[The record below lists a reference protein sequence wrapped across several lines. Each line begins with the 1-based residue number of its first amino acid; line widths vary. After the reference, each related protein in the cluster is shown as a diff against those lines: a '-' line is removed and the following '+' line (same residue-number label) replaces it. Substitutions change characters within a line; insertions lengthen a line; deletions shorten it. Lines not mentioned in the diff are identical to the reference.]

1 MRRRRAWTVPALVV
15 VLAAVA
21 LAAIILL
28 QERSDA
34 DRRAQTTVS
43 TLRGDLQEMNF
54 LPLRMGAGAP
64 PEQVRSRMAQLR
76 REMTAELDDLIHDRP
91 IGDLA
96 AIGPVMRANLAG
108 MEQLRQ
114 FMTMAFTTDA
124 GRRAYGEALMSGAPT
139 VGGPGTELVA
149 SVGQSRATVDHRLD
163 QAAAQYAS
171 RAAHAHRES
180 RLGTVLALLLLV
192 LAFLLA
198 YRRSTE
204 ARARAEAMAAEHRR
218 EALTD
223 ALTGLPNRRAL
234 ALDVEQALASRRD
247 DEQLVLS
254 LFDLDGFKHYND
266 SFGHGA
272 GDALLARLGGR
283 LRETVRGVGVPYR
296 MGGDEF
302 CLVSREQRHDGDVTA
317 RLAAAALSESGEGF
331 VVGCSFGSVILP
343 DEARTASDAL
353 RLADARMY
361 EQKRSGHRS
370 ATRQTADVL
379 VRVLA
384 EQSGELE
391 EHAHGVAALASAAAE
406 RLGLESHEVATVRLA
421 AELHDVG
428 KAAIPREILRKAT
441 PLDER
446 DWAFIRSHTTIGER
460 IVLAAPALAG
470 TAPLVRASHE
480 RVDGTGYPDGLAGE
494 AIPLGA
500 RIIAVCDAFDAMVTD
515 RPYRQAR
522 SVDDAVAELRR
533 CAGTQFDPEVVEVI
547 CDLVQPGHELMV
559 SSGPTTGG
567 QAT

>member
-1 MRRRRAWTVPALVV
+1 MSRRRAWAVPGLVV
-15 VLAAVA
+15 VLAAAA
-21 LAAIILL
+21 LVAIILL

-64 PEQVRSRMAQLR
+64 PEKVRTRMAQLR
-76 REMTAELDDLIHDRP
+76 REMTAELDELIHDRP
-91 IGDLA
+91 VGDLA
-96 AIGPVMRANLAG
+96 AVGPVMQANLAG
-108 MEQLRQ
+108 MEQLRR
-114 FMTMAFTTDA
+114 FMTMALTTEA
-124 GRRAYGEALMSGAPT
+124 GRRAYGEALISGASAA
-139 VGGPGTELVA
+139 GGPGNDLAA
-149 SVGQSRATVDHRLD
+149 SIDHSRGVVDRQLN

-171 RAAHAHRES
+171 RAVRAHRES
-180 RLGTVLALLLLV
+180 RLGTAIALLLLV

-198 YRRSTE
+198 YRQSTQ

-234 ALDVEQALASRRD
+234 ALAVEQALDARRD

-283 LRETVRGVGVPYR
+283 LRDTVQGVGVPYR

-302 CLVSREQRHDGDVTA
+302 CLLSRHERHDGDVIA

-331 VVGCSFGSVILP
+331 DIGCSFGSVILP
-343 DEARTASDAL
+343 DEAHTASDAL

-361 EQKRSGHRS
+361 EQKRSGHLS
-370 ATRQTADVL
+370 ATRQTVDVL

-391 EHAHGVAALASAAAE
+391 DHAHGVAALASETAE
-406 RLGLESHEVATVRLA
+406 RLGLDSHEVATVRLA

-428 KAAIPREILRKAT
+428 KAAIPREILQKAA
-441 PLDER
+441 PLDEH

-470 TAPLVRASHE
+470 TAHLVRASHE
-480 RVDGTGYPDGLAGE
+480 RIDGTGYPDGLAGE

-500 RIIAVCDAFDAMVTD
+500 RIIAVCDAFDAMVAD
-515 RPYRQAR
+515 RPYRKAH
-522 SVDDAVAELRR
+522 SLADAVDELRR
-533 CAGTQFDPEVVEVI
+533 CAGTQFDPQVVEIV
-547 CDLVQPGHELMV
+547 CDLVQPAV
-559 SSGPTTGG
+559 
-567 QAT
+567 AAAAAARAA